1 MDGERVVPYERF
13 LETRERRLQAAAE
26 LQRLEERRTID
37 SEVVSVAPVTPTAP
51 ASTGSEP
58 GATVPRV

>member
-13 LETRERRLQAAAE
+13 LECRQRRLQAAAE

-37 SEVVSVAPVTPTAP
+37 SEVVSVASVTPAVPAP
-51 ASTGSEP
+51 TSNEP
-58 GATVPRV
+58 GATIPRV